1 MKKME
6 VLFQNWKKSLY
17 NKYVKKNETPNF
29 NLKQYVKLRAF
40 WDDFVQYKT
49 SEEGEERANRNK
61 ENASKKTYHHHMGSD
76 GYKSVVPKWDRM
88 EQEMLARGV
97 TPETI
102 AKNWSE
108 RSKHWFYGHGG
119 SVDPDTRALVWG

>member
-1 MKKME
+1 MKKMA

-49 SEEGEERANRNK
+49 SEEGEERAIRNK
-61 ENASKKTYHHHMGSD
+61 ENASKKTYHHHIG
-76 GYKSVVPKWDRM
+76 
-88 EQEMLARGV
+88 
-97 TPETI
+97 
-102 AKNWSE
+102 
-108 RSKHWFYGHGG
+108 
-119 SVDPDTRALVWG
+119 

>member
-1 MKKME
+1 M
-6 VLFQNWKKSLY
+6 Y

-61 ENASKKTYHHHMGSD
+61 ENASKRHTTIISD
-76 GYKSVVPKWDRM
+76 QVVIRVLFPSGTEWNRRC
-88 EQEMLARGV
+88 LL
-97 TPETI
+97 
-102 AKNWSE
+102 
-108 RSKHWFYGHGG
+108 GG
-119 SVDPDTRALVWG
+119 SHPRQ